1 MRSTPL
7 ATIDDTEDTVLHDPS
22 FFPRLAAF
30 APVLAAISA
39 VMALGPSP
47 ALGQDGRLGQFEA
60 HGDVG
65 SPQIAG
71 SATYNAVSQEY
82 SVSASGVNMWT
93 TKDEFHFVWKKMKG
107 DFILEARVE
116 LLGQGVD
123 PHRKLGFLVRQ
134 SLDADSP
141 YADAAVHGDGLTS
154 LQLRRTKG
162 AITEQVQ
169 STIKAPDF
177 VQLERKGSTYTM
189 SVARFGEPL
198 TTSSLADLALGDEVY
213 VGLFLCSH
221 NPAVVER
228 AVFRDVRIIR
238 PAKDGFVP
246 YRDYIGSVLEVLDL
260 ATGHRQILQSSAQP
274 FEAPNWTGDG
284 SALIYNTSGRDAAVR
299 GRLYRFDLATR
310 QAALIDTGSANRN
323 NNDHVLSFD
332 GTKLGISDQ
341 STNEGKSTI
350 FTLPAT
356 GGTPRRISPLGVGP
370 SYFHGWSPDGKSL
383 VYTGGRNDALVG
395 APSAGPLE
403 FDIYGIASDGS
414 GTETK
419 LTNSKGLDDGPEY
432 TPDGK
437 YIYFNST
444 RTGSMQLWRM
454 KPDGKD
460 QEQVTNDEY
469 NNWFPHISPDG
480 QWIAFVSFGK
490 DVDPADHP
498 YYKRVYLRLMPI
510 AGGPAKVIAY
520 VYGGQGTMNVPS
532 WSPDGRMLA
541 FVSNTDLY

>member
-1 MRSTPL
+1 LAST
-7 ATIDDTEDTVLHDPS
+7 DDAEDTVLQDT
-22 FFPRLAAF
+22 FIRRLAPTPLGTAL
-30 APVLAAISA
+30 LALWA
-39 VMALGPSP
+39 VTALGPSP
-47 ALGQDGRLGQFEA
+47 ALGQDGRLGPFET
-60 HGDVG
+60 HGDIG

-71 SATYNAVSQEY
+71 SAAYNAVSQEF
-82 SVSASGVNMWT
+82 SLSASGVNMWA
-93 TKDEFHFVWKKMKG
+93 TKDEFHFAWKKMKG
-107 DFILEARVE
+107 DFILQARVE

-123 PHRKLGFLVRQ
+123 PHRKLGFLVRT

-154 LQLRRTKG
+154 LQFRRTKG

-169 STIKAPDF
+169 SSIKAPDF

-198 TTSSLADLALGDEVY
+198 TTSQLSDLSLGDEVY

-260 ATGHRQILQSSAQP
+260 ATGHRQALLSSAQP
-274 FEAPNWTGDG
+274 FEAPNWTRDG
-284 SALIYNTSGRDAAVR
+284 SALIYNTSGRDPAVR

-310 QAALIDTGSANRN
+310 QASLIDTGSANRN

-332 GTKLGISDQ
+332 GATIGISDQ
-341 STNEGKSTI
+341 STNEGRSTI
-350 FTLPAT
+350 FTLPTT
-356 GGTPRRISPLGVGP
+356 GGTPKRITPLGP
-370 SYFHGWSPDGKSL
+370 SYLHGWSPDGKSL
-383 VYTGGRNDALVG
+383 VYTGGRNNLVG
-395 APSAGPLE
+395 APTGGSLE
-403 FDIYGIASDGS
+403 FDIYKVAADGT
-414 GTETK
+414 GQETN
-419 LTNSKGLDDGPEY
+419 LTNAKGLDDGPEY

-444 RTGSMQLWRM
+444 RSGSMQLWRM

-460 QEQVTNDEY
+460 PEQVTNDEY

-498 YYKRVYLRLMPI
+498 YYKRVYLRLLSI

-541 FVSNTDLY
+541 FVSNTDLD